1 MVKSKSSTYLTARG
15 IFCLCLILVLL
26 LFGALY
32 GDGACLTIA
41 FSAFV
46 IIICCYIFGRMN
58 LSNIEMD
65 ISFPHKCHANKTYEP
80 QMIIKNKRSLLD
92 CFYIGVDVIFPHA
105 TVLSSHTNW
114 VPARSMADAKVSFR
128 IPMRATELEHIY
140 QFSSGFPLGLF
151 NFYSDQVLCR
161 AITVYPRSIVPGEL
175 LDHGVSGQCHQPDE
189 YSIVHHSG
197 ESRGIREW
205 QPGDSAKNIHWPAS
219 IRSLALED
227 GLKIREFDPPGLL
240 PEHAVIIFH
249 SFSSQREM
257 VREDAFE
264 RAVALTAG
272 SIAHLRNLNIRTEL
286 IADFMMWNP
295 LYTKSRSQYYECL
308 SILADVK
315 RAMGTEMHELQ
326 SALDSIPDSHKVI
339 VISDMSI
346 DVWRDFIQVPQG
358 ATLIDIEQVH
368 FPFKKTM
375 SAKQVLSKLTNK
387 KTA

>member
-15 IFCLCLILVLL
+15 VFCLCLILLL
-26 LFGALY
+26 LLIGALS

-41 FSAFV
+41 FAALL
-46 IIICCYIFGRMN
+46 IMLCCYILGRMN
-58 LSNIEMD
+58 LSNMEMD
-65 ISFPHKCHANKTYEP
+65 ISMPHKCHANKTYEP
-80 QMIIKNKRSLLD
+80 HMMIKNKRSLLD
-92 CFYIGVDVIFPHA
+92 CFYIGVDVILPHA
-105 TVLSSHTNW
+105 TVLSSHANW
-114 VPARSMADAKVSFR
+114 VPARSMADAKVSLR
-128 IPMRATELEHIY
+128 IPMRATELEHLY
-140 QFSSGFPLGLF
+140 QFSSHFPLGLF
-151 NFYSDQVLCR
+151 TFYSDQTLYR
-161 AITVYPRSIVPGEL
+161 PITVYPRSIVPGEL

-189 YSIVHHSG
+189 HSMVHHSG
-197 ESRGIREW
+197 ESRGVREW
-205 QPGDSAKNIHWPAS
+205 QPGDPAKNIHWPAS
-219 IRSLALED
+219 IRSLALGD

-240 PEHAVIIFH
+240 PEQAVIIFH

-257 VREDAFE
+257 VRVDAFE
-264 RAVALTAG
+264 RAVALAAG

-308 SILADVK
+308 SILADAQ

-326 SALDSIPDSHKVI
+326 SALDAIPDSHKVI
-339 VISDMSI
+339 VISDMPN
-346 DVWRDFIQVPQG
+346 DVWQSLIQAPQG